1 MLALTVWLLA
11 VLLASLHGCLQVVA
25 LLASDSSTTWY
36 GPSDLIFQQCALLGQ
51 YGNASTT
58 VAECET
64 HAISIGADAINYNA
78 DPSAPAV
85 RCQLRK
91 CSHPVAPSW
100 SVPYWRGY
108 ATFVLP
114 PPPPPPPPA
123 PGALDRVLLTDAAAR
138 DGAVCLDGS
147 PAAYYWRAGSGSG
160 KNSWVLFLEGG
171 GWCCSKLPVL
181 LPVILRCHL
190 SQGIVAWRSRCA
202 GLGTAVGGF
211 DSCLSRSHGG
221 LGSSTSYV
229 PTQ

>member
-1 MLALTVWLLA
+1 MMALRVWLLA
-11 VLLASLHGCLQVVA
+11 TVLASLHGCLQVVA
-25 LLASDSSTTWY
+25 LLASSGTSSTTWH

-78 DPSAPAV
+78 DPSPPSV
-85 RCQLRK
+85 RCQLRN
-91 CSHPVAPSW
+91 CSHPVVPAW
-100 SVPYWRGY
+100 RVPYWKGY

-123 PGALDRVLLTDAAAR
+123 PGALDRVLLTDAAAS

-171 GWCCSKLPVL
+171 GWCAAQNSVPAL
-181 LPVILRCHL
+181 LPVALQSPEPGSC
-190 SQGIVAWRSRCA
+190 C
-202 GLGTAVGGF
+202 LGQVCWARNRRTCSVQM
-211 DSCLSRSHGG
+211 
-221 LGSSTSYV
+221 YME
-229 PTQ
+229 